1 MANSLIND
9 IVSNFDK
16 YYKNDKVWLFD
27 MFEDGSIT
35 SSEKE
40 EIFKGLSVKNRAKLY
55 NLMTSESRKNFYDYL
70 FANDKKWR
78 IV

>member
-16 YYKNDKVWLFD
+16 YYKNDKVWIFD

-40 EIFKGLSVKNRAKLY
+40 EIFKAFL
-55 NLMTSESRKNFYDYL
+55 
-70 FANDKKWR
+70 
-78 IV
+78 